1 MNYKLISKNS
11 FGVVILLL
19 VVVLLSQSRF
29 FDFMINTSLG
39 RFFLIAIIL
48 IVSCIHKIL
57 GVVSVLLIIIIFNNM
72 DFPYLEGMTSNLNDN
87 DTSSGSAS
95 DSASNSSSSAIPPTM
110 DDSSKSESFH
120 NNTEKKKSTKSLEGF
135 DMIGKER
142 QLQKGRSSN
151 TIPVNDYMKESKN
164 LEPHDWSS
172 FSEIF
177 SPF

>member
-11 FGVVILLL
+11 FGIVILLL
-19 VVVLLSQSRF
+19 LVVLLSQSRF

-57 GVVSVLLIIIIFNNM
+57 GVVSVLLIIVIFNNI
-72 DFPYLEGMTSNLNDN
+72 DFPYLEGMTSNLNDI

-95 DSASNSSSSAIPPTM
+95 DSASSTAIPPTM
-110 DDSSKSESFH
+110 DDSSKSESFQSI
-120 NNTEKKKSTKSLEGF
+120 NAKKKSTKPLEGF

-172 FSEIF
+172 FSEFF

>member
-11 FGVVILLL
+11 FGIVILLL
-19 VVVLLSQSRF
+19 LVVLLSQSRF

-57 GVVSVLLIIIIFNNM
+57 GVVSVLLIIVIFNNI
-72 DFPYLEGMTSNLNDN
+72 DFPYLEGMTSNLNDI

-95 DSASNSSSSAIPPTM
+95 DSASSSSSAIPPTM
-110 DDSSKSESFH
+110 EDSSKSESFH
-120 NNTEKKKSTKSLEGF
+120 NNTKKKSTKPLEGF

-172 FSEIF
+172 FSEFF

>member
-19 VVVLLSQSRF
+19 LVVLLSQSRF
-29 FDFMINTSLG
+29 FDFMINTCLG

-87 DTSSGSAS
+87 DTSSDSAS
-95 DSASNSSSSAIPPTM
+95 DSTSSATPPTM